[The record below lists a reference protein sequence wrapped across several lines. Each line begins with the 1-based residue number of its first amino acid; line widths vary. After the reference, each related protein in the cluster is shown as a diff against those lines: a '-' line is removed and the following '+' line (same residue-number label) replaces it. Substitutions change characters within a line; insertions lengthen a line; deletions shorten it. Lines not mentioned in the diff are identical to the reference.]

1 MHQHSVD
8 ELTWYYS
15 YKLAEK
21 LQDRLN
27 ELNKD
32 LTEMIEEINSTSQTL
47 SKTGKPD
54 DPVYPPAL
62 TLILPCTNIRQ
73 LTKVVR
79 VLNTQLSQ
87 LQLIDSGASQLQ
99 EKISKAQKES
109 RVVGANGWNGL
120 GTDPTEDFYRSF
132 RGNRSERHGGHA

>member
-1 MHQHSVD
+1 
-8 ELTWYYS
+8 
-15 YKLAEK
+15 
-21 LQDRLN
+21 
-27 ELNKD
+27 
-32 LTEMIEEINSTSQTL
+32 MIEEINSTSQTL

-54 DPVYPPAL
+54 DPVSYPPPTSASH
-62 TLILPCTNIRQ
+62 TNTAQ

-99 EKISKAQKES
+99 EKINKAQKES
-109 RVVGANGWNGL
+109 RAVGANGWNGL

-132 RGNRSERHGGHA
+132 RGNRVERYGGHA

>member
-1 MHQHSVD
+1 
-8 ELTWYYS
+8 LTPRTNTWNS

-32 LTEMIEEINSTSQTL
+32 LTEMIEEINRTSQDL

-54 DPVYPPAL
+54 DPVSLLFCVIWVQA
-62 TLILPCTNIRQ
+62 NVKK

-79 VLNTQLSQ
+79 VLNSQLSQ
-87 LQLIDSGASQLQ
+87 LQLIDQGAQQL
-99 EKISKAQKES
+99 EDKIAKAHKETQ
-109 RVVGANGWNGL
+109 RVGTNGWNGL
-120 GTDPTEDFYRSF
+120 GTDPAEDFYRSL
-132 RGNRSERHGGHA
+132 RGGRTDRFGGVS